1 MLGGGLMELSEN
13 YLKLLDKISI
23 ENGFTAEEVE
33 RIQDELIEV
42 AGADSTYHLED
53 SEHLVDAFSWN
64 STPQGHTYWWTI
76 EDRILGKI
84 TTRTREINNA

>member
-1 MLGGGLMELSEN
+1 MELSEN

-42 AGADSTYHLED
+42 AGADSTRCLED
-53 SEHLVDAFSWN
+53 SEHLVDAFSWT

-84 TTRTREINNA
+84 TERTREINNGNS

>member
-1 MLGGGLMELSEN
+1 MELSEN

-42 AGADSTYHLED
+42 AGADSTCYLED
-53 SEHLVDAFSWN
+53 SEHLVDAFSWT

-84 TTRTREINNA
+84 TERTREINNGNS